1 MALIELKVR
10 YPWSPDRLTLVVDTQ
25 IANDKS
31 TRTPSGGPKLRTN
44 RRARSSRPDQRGRG
58 GGGGGPVY
66 EGGHHGGGG
75 GYPRVL
81 NRSTSEHNV
90 ASRPASR

>member
-1 MALIELKVR
+1 MNNCQCLA
-10 YPWSPDRLTLVVDTQ
+10 
-25 IANDKS
+25 
-31 TRTPSGGPKLRTN
+31 RTPSGGPKLRTN
-44 RRARSSRPDQRGRG
+44 RRARSSRPDQRGRGGGG

>member
-1 MALIELKVR
+1 MNNCQCLA
-10 YPWSPDRLTLVVDTQ
+10 
-25 IANDKS
+25 
-31 TRTPSGGPKLRTN
+31 RTPSGGPKLRTN

-58 GGGGGPVY
+58 GGGGGGGGPVY
-66 EGGHHGGGG
+66 EGGHHGGGGGGGG